1 MRTVLL
7 YLCFLAG
14 FMVTAA
20 GCAGTSPRFTSSSGE
35 APPTRDL
42 SVHQLSGI
50 ASYYA
55 EEFDG
60 RQTANGEVYDMHAMT
75 AAHRTLPFNTTVKV
89 THLQTGESVIVRIN
103 DRGPFKDDRVIDLS
117 LGAARKIGLI
127 AKGTGPVRL
136 EVLELG
142 APGKLINE

>member
-1 MRTVLL
+1 MRTALL
-7 YLCFLAG
+7 HACCLAG
-14 FMVTAA
+14 FAATVA
-20 GCAGTSPRFTSSSGE
+20 GCAGSSPRFTSSPSE
-35 APPTRDL
+35 AISSRDL

-55 EEFDG
+55 DDFDG
-60 RQTANGEVYDMHAMT
+60 RQTASGEIYDMHAMT
-75 AAHRTLPFNTTVKV
+75 AAHRTLPFNSLVRV
-89 THLQTGESVIVRIN
+89 THLQSGESIVVRIN

-117 LGAARKIGLI
+117 LEAARRIGLI

-142 APGKLINE
+142 APGRPTGE

>member
-1 MRTVLL
+1 V
-7 YLCFLAG
+7 
-14 FMVTAA
+14 
-20 GCAGTSPRFTSSSGE
+20 
-35 APPTRDL
+35 
-42 SVHQLSGI
+42 Q
-50 ASYYA
+50 
-55 EEFDG
+55 
-60 RQTANGEVYDMHAMT
+60 
-75 AAHRTLPFNTTVKV
+75 V

-142 APGKLINE
+142 APGKLISE